1 MIKVAE
7 ITLWIVLIAALY
19 GTFYFIHKRFQFNSV
34 WENVS
39 RNYKQLMEKKL
50 SKENLFVS
58 KYGGIE
64 NKSIFYKLDRL
75 VLTSGIKKYI
85 PWINGEKYFF
95 ILILGSLISIV
106 IGLVTSGN
114 VDIALF
120 MGATVFV
127 VMYAWVL
134 ARAGKV
140 YNQIEDG
147 TSIFVSILSNHAKG
161 SSDIVTIMQRTRA
174 SLEGPL
180 FDLVGRFISDAERTG
195 NVDLAFDYMKESVE
209 NRQLQTILVNLKNC
223 MHYQANYEEVL
234 SQMMGQ
240 IAASLSAREERKNI
254 LFSMKLTL
262 VVISIASALIVFLIG
277 KGIGVDVKSILT
289 GNLFG
294 QGILFITGLLYLFV
308 VIKLFGT
315 DKDR

>member
-7 ITLWIVLIAALY
+7 ITLWIVLVAALY
-19 GTFYFIHKRFQFNSV
+19 GMFYFVHKRFQLNSV

-64 NKSIFYKLDRL
+64 NKSVFYKLDRL
-75 VLTSGIKKYI
+75 VLTSGLKKYM

-95 ILILGSLISIV
+95 ILLIGSLTSVV
-106 IGLVTSGN
+106 IGLITSGN
-114 VDIALF
+114 LYIALF
-120 MGATVFV
+120 IGAAVFV
-127 VMYAWVL
+127 AMYAWVL
-134 ARAGKV
+134 AMAGKV

-174 SLEGPL
+174 SLQGPL
-180 FDLVGRFISDAERTG
+180 YELVGRFLSDAERTG

>member
-7 ITLWIVLIAALY
+7 ITLWIVLIATLY

-39 RNYKQLMEKKL
+39 RNYKQLMENKL

-75 VLTSGIKKYI
+75 VLTSGLKKYI

-114 VDIALF
+114 VYIALF
-120 MGATVFV
+120 IGATIFV